1 MGEQQERFVPAR
13 PMADIVSDTVSGTV
27 QGAWNT
33 VQTPFEDLNIKRQPI
48 PEALQQIADNP
59 YALPQQL
66 PCEAISKEI
75 TSLDMLLGPDVC
87 TPGDPTGA
95 TASRKGEYVEQG
107 AGLAR
112 SQVVGIVS
120 NKVNIIPFRG
130 VVRQVTGAER
140 HAREVERAYQ
150 AGRLRRAFLKGIS
163 ISKCPKSKQPG

>member
-1 MGEQQERFVPAR
+1 MNEQQERFVPAR
-13 PMADIVSDTVSGTV
+13 PVSTIISDTVSSTV
-27 QGAWNT
+27 EGAWNT

-59 YALPQQL
+59 YALPAPL
-66 PCEAISKEI
+66 RCKDIDDEI
-75 TSLDMLLGPDVC
+75 AGLDTLLGPDVC
-87 TPGDPTGA
+87 TPGDPTG
-95 TASRKGEYVEQG
+95 TAVSHKGEYVEKG
-107 AGLAR
+107 AALAQN
-112 SQVVGIVS
+112 QVVGIVS

-163 ISKCPKSKQPG
+163 VSKCPKSKPG